1 MRIIDTHV
9 HIWDLE
15 KAQYPWLQG
24 DTSILNRTWR
34 IEEIENDRKEAGVT
48 AGVLVQASGN
58 IEDTELML
66 ETAYKTDWINGIV
79 GWLPLMDTKAT
90 QRSLEERFL
99 KEKYF
104 KGIRHLIHDEKDPKW
119 LLQPAVIE
127 SLKLLSSFDIPYDV
141 VGILPSHIETV
152 IEVSDK
158 IPGLRMVFDHLN
170 WPPIPI
176 AIGTKEKFGN
186 WGELM
191 KIAAQHK
198 NLYAKI
204 SGLGTASGNFQDR
217 TADDIKPYVEFV
229 LEHFGTERCFCGGDW
244 PVSMLASNY
253 IKTWQ
258 TTKGIL
264 NDLLN
269 DKEKDKVFF
278 SNANNFYKLGLS

>member
-15 KAQYPWLQG
+15 KVQYPWLQG
-24 DTSILNRTWR
+24 DNSILNRTWR
-34 IEEIENDRKEAGVT
+34 IEEVENDRREAGVI

-66 ETAYKTDWINGIV
+66 DTAHKTDWICGIV
-79 GWLPLMDTKAT
+79 GWLPLMDANAT
-90 QRSLEERFL
+90 QQLLEERFL

-104 KGIRHLIHDEKDPKW
+104 KGVRHHVHVEKDPKW
-119 LLQPAVIE
+119 LLQPTVLE
-127 SLKLLSSFDIPYDV
+127 SLKLIASFDIPYDV

-152 IEVSDK
+152 IEVAAK
-158 IPGLRMVFDHLN
+158 IPHLRMVFDHLN
-170 WPPIPI
+170 WPPIS
-176 AIGTKEKFGN
+176 TKEKFGN
-186 WGELM
+186 WGKLM
-191 KIAAQHK
+191 KIAVQHK

-204 SGLGTASGNFQDR
+204 SGLGTASGDFQDR
-217 TADDIKPYVEFV
+217 TAADIKPYMEFV

-244 PVSMLASNY
+244 PVSMLANNY

-258 TTKGIL
+258 ATKDIL

-269 DKEKDKVFF
+269 DEEKDKVVF
-278 SNANNFYKLGLS
+278 SNANNFYNLGLS

>member
-1 MRIIDTHV
+1 MRIIDTHL

-15 KAQYPWLQG
+15 KAQYPWLQ
-24 DTSILNRTWR
+24 DDNSILNRTWR

-48 AGVLVQASGN
+48 AGVLIQASGN

-66 ETAYKTDWINGIV
+66 ETAYKTDWISGIV

-99 KEKYF
+99 KVKYF
-104 KGIRHLIHDEKDPKW
+104 KGVRHQVHDEKDPEW
-119 LLQPAVIE
+119 LLQPAVME
-127 SLKLLSSFDIPYDV
+127 SLKLLASFDLPYDV
-141 VGILPSHIETV
+141 VGIAPWHIETV
-152 IEVSDK
+152 IEVADK

-170 WPPIPI
+170 WPPIP
-176 AIGTKEKFGN
+176 AKEKFGK

-217 TADDIKPYVEFV
+217 AAADIKPYVEFV
-229 LEHFGTERCFCGGDW
+229 LQHFGTERCFCGGDW
-244 PVSMLASNY
+244 PVSMLANNY
-253 IKTWQ
+253 IQTWQ
-258 TTKGIL
+258 ITKDIL

-269 DKEKDKVFF
+269 DEGKEKVLF
-278 SNANNFYKLGLS
+278 SNANIFYKLGLS

>member
-15 KAQYPWLQG
+15 KAEYPWLQG

-34 IEEIENDRKEAGVT
+34 IEEIEKDRKEAGIT

-58 IEDTELML
+58 LEDSELML
-66 ETAYKTDWINGIV
+66 ETAYKTDWIRGIV

-90 QRSLEERFL
+90 QQLLEEIFL

-104 KGIRHLIHDEKDPKW
+104 KGVRHQIHDEKDPKW

-127 SLKLLSSFDIPYDV
+127 SLKLLASFDIPYDV

-152 IEVSDK
+152 IEVADK

-170 WPPIPI
+170 WPPIP
-176 AIGTKEKFGN
+176 TKEKFGR
-186 WGELM
+186 WGDLI
-191 KIAAQHK
+191 KIAAQGK

-204 SGLGTASGNFQDR
+204 SGLGTASGDFQDR
-217 TADDIKPYVEFV
+217 TTDDIKPYVKFV
-229 LEHFGTERCFCGGDW
+229 LEHFGPERCFCGGDW
-244 PVSMLASNY
+244 PVSMLANNY

-258 TTKGIL
+258 TTKDIL

-269 DKEKDKVFF
+269 DVQKDKVLF

>member
-15 KAQYPWLQG
+15 KAEYPWLQG

-34 IEEIENDRKEAGVT
+34 IEEIEKDRKEAGIT

-58 IEDTELML
+58 LEDSELML
-66 ETAYKTDWINGIV
+66 ETAYKTDWIRGIV

-90 QRSLEERFL
+90 QQLLEEIFL

-104 KGIRHLIHDEKDPKW
+104 KGVRHQIHDEKDPKW

-127 SLKLLSSFDIPYDV
+127 SLKLLASFDIPYDV
-141 VGILPSHIETV
+141 VGILPSHIQTV
-152 IEVSDK
+152 IEVADK

-170 WPPIPI
+170 WPPIPR
-176 AIGTKEKFGN
+176 KEKFGR
-186 WGELM
+186 WGDLI
-191 KIAAQHK
+191 KIAAQRK

-204 SGLGTASGNFQDR
+204 SGLGTASGDFQDR
-217 TADDIKPYVEFV
+217 TTDDIKPYVKFV
-229 LEHFGTERCFCGGDW
+229 LEHFGPERCFCGGDW
-244 PVSMLASNY
+244 PVSMLANNY

-258 TTKGIL
+258 TTKDIL

-269 DKEKDKVFF
+269 DVQKDKVLF

>member
-15 KAQYPWLQG
+15 KAEYPWLQG

-34 IEEIENDRKEAGVT
+34 IEEIEKDRKEAGIT

-58 IEDTELML
+58 LEDSELML
-66 ETAYKTDWINGIV
+66 ETAYKTDWIRGIV

-90 QRSLEERFL
+90 QQLLEEIFL

-104 KGIRHLIHDEKDPKW
+104 KGVRHQIHDEKDPKW

-127 SLKLLSSFDIPYDV
+127 SLKLLASFDIPYDV
-141 VGILPSHIETV
+141 VGILPSHIQTV
-152 IEVSDK
+152 IEVADK

-170 WPPIPI
+170 WPPIP
-176 AIGTKEKFGN
+176 TKEKFGR
-186 WGELM
+186 WGDLI
-191 KIAAQHK
+191 KIAAQRK

-204 SGLGTASGNFQDR
+204 SGLGTASGDFQDR
-217 TADDIKPYVEFV
+217 TTDDIKPYVKFV
-229 LEHFGTERCFCGGDW
+229 LEHFGPERCFCGGDW
-244 PVSMLASNY
+244 PVSMLANNY

-258 TTKGIL
+258 TTKDIL

-269 DKEKDKVFF
+269 DVQKDKVLF

>member
-15 KAQYPWLQG
+15 KAEYPWLQG

-34 IEEIENDRKEAGVT
+34 IEEIEKDRKEAGIT

-58 IEDTELML
+58 LEDSELML
-66 ETAYKTDWINGIV
+66 ETAYKTDWIRGIV

-90 QRSLEERFL
+90 QQLLEEIFL

-104 KGIRHLIHDEKDPKW
+104 KGVRHQIHDEKDPKW

-127 SLKLLSSFDIPYDV
+127 SLKLLASFDIPYDV
-141 VGILPSHIETV
+141 VGILPSHIQTV
-152 IEVSDK
+152 IEVADK

-170 WPPIPI
+170 WPPIPR
-176 AIGTKEKFGN
+176 KEKFGR
-186 WGELM
+186 WGDLI
-191 KIAAQHK
+191 KIAAQCK

-204 SGLGTASGNFQDR
+204 SGLGTASGDFQDR
-217 TADDIKPYVEFV
+217 TTDDIKPYVKFV
-229 LEHFGTERCFCGGDW
+229 LEHFGPERCFCGGDW
-244 PVSMLASNY
+244 PVSMLANNY

-258 TTKGIL
+258 TTKDIL

-269 DKEKDKVFF
+269 DVQKDKVLF

>member
-15 KAQYPWLQG
+15 KAEYPWLQG

-34 IEEIENDRKEAGVT
+34 IEEIEKDRKEAGIT

-58 IEDTELML
+58 LEDSELML
-66 ETAYKTDWINGIV
+66 ETAYKTDWIRGIV

-90 QRSLEERFL
+90 QQLLEEIFL

-104 KGIRHLIHDEKDPKW
+104 KGVRHQIHDEKDPKW

-127 SLKLLSSFDIPYDV
+127 SLKLLASFDIPYDV
-141 VGILPSHIETV
+141 VGILPSHIQTV
-152 IEVSDK
+152 IEVADK

-170 WPPIPI
+170 WPPIPR
-176 AIGTKEKFGN
+176 KEKFGR
-186 WGELM
+186 WGDLI
-191 KIAAQHK
+191 KIAAQRK

-204 SGLGTASGNFQDR
+204 SGLGTASVDFQDR
-217 TADDIKPYVEFV
+217 TTDDIKPYVKFV
-229 LEHFGTERCFCGGDW
+229 LEHFGPERCFCGGDW
-244 PVSMLASNY
+244 PVSMLANNY

-258 TTKGIL
+258 TTKDIL

-269 DKEKDKVFF
+269 DVQKDKVLF